1 MRCQQFFANT
11 LLTLY
16 GAYSGILTYFTC
28 FLFDI
33 NYHPLSENFFQPDDE
48 LVKNVKKTSHPIK
61 KSANPPRHPSR
72 TPCNQLVLP
81 AETSWFHP
89 RNKLFS
95 PAKQVI
101 LEGDSTCFRWGNK
114 WNCYLIPF
122 SDLRHSTILC
132 LKRVFHSVP
141 PSFVAIVLS
150 QQARLTD
157 KDKG

>member
-11 LLTLY
+11 LLTLH

-33 NYHPLSENFFQPDDE
+33 NYHPLSETFFQTDE
-48 LVKNVKKTSHPIK
+48 KLAKNVKKTSCPIK
-61 KSANPPRHPSR
+61 KSANSPRHPSR
-72 TPCNQLVLP
+72 GAGKPLSLP
-81 AETSWFHP
+81 VESTCFA
-89 RNKLFS
+89 RGNKLIPS
-95 PAKQVI
+95 AKQVI